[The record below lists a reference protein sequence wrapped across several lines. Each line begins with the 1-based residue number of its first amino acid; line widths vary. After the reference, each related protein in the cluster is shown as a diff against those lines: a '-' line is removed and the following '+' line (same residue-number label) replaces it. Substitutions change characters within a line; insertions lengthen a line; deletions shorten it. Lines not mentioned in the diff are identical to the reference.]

1 MRLIAF
7 IGLLVIVGALA
18 LWATG
23 TPATHA
29 GVVASVV
36 TSAVALVGT
45 SIALRLSILIA
56 LWVSVAGMVVR
67 LGGWFAGY
75 RWVRMQHEDVRAY
88 TLAFLGVFVVALCLE
103 MTYVLAAARG
113 QRRGAT

>member
-1 MRLIAF
+1 MRLSAF
-7 IGLLVIVGALA
+7 IGLLVIVGALG
-18 LWATG
+18 LWATS

-36 TSAVALVGT
+36 ASAVALVGT
-45 SIALRLSILIA
+45 SFALRLSILIA

-67 LGGWFAGY
+67 LGTWFAGY

-88 TLAFLGVFVVALCLE
+88 TLAFFGVFVVALCLE

>member
-7 IGLLVIVGALA
+7 IGLLVIVGALG
-18 LWATG
+18 LCATG
-23 TPATHA
+23 TPAARA

-36 TSAVALVGT
+36 VSAVALAGT
-45 SIALRLSILIA
+45 SIALRLNILIA

-75 RWVRMQHEDVRAY
+75 RWMRLQHEDVRAY
-88 TLAFLGVFVVALCLE
+88 TLAFFGVFVVALCLE

-113 QRRGAT
+113 RRRGAT

>member
-7 IGLLVIVGALA
+7 IGLLVLVGALA

-23 TPATHA
+23 TPAIQA
-29 GVVASVV
+29 GVLASVVASV
-36 TSAVALVGT
+36 LGRVGT
-45 SIALRLSILIA
+45 SLAHRRSILVA
-56 LWVSVAGMVVR
+56 LWMSVAGMVLR
-67 LGGWFAGY
+67 LGVWFAGY
-75 RWVRMQHEDVRAY
+75 RWVRGQHEDVRDY
-88 TLAFLGVFVVALCLE
+88 TLAFFGVFVVALCLE

>member
-7 IGLLVIVGALA
+7 IGLLVIVGALGF
-18 LWATG
+18 WATG

-29 GVVASVV
+29 GVVASIVA
-36 TSAVALVGT
+36 SAVALVGT
-45 SIALRLSILIA
+45 SIALRLSIPIA

-75 RWVRMQHEDVRAY
+75 RWVRMRHEDVRAY
-88 TLAFLGVFVVALCLE
+88 TLAFFGVFVVALCLE